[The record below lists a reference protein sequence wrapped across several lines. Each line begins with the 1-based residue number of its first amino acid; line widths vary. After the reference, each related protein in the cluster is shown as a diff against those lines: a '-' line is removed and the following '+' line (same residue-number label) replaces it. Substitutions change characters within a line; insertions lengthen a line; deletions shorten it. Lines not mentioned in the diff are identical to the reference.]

1 MISEPPLPAE
11 LRALFADGADAGRS
25 LSVPLPPGR
34 PVTPQN
40 GSGRPA
46 FWLGDGPAPE
56 GLWARLRAGHTRS
69 GLWPLLLDAADD
81 EDPEYRPWGN
91 GEVLPDVMSEPD
103 GHDPAVLLARWWAD
117 YTAEDPDDTA
127 DDSDDPDDTLTAAER
142 PAVTAPFGTTWPGLA
157 TTPAPVGD
165 PDRIA
170 DGLAGHLLEGHPSLR
185 LGLVATDRAADA
197 VTRAGWT
204 GTTNYTGD
212 TAEISAV
219 LRGWEDRFGARVV
232 GVGPATLVLS
242 VATPPT
248 TREAALAVAAEHF
261 AFCPDNIWQGQA
273 PCTLA
278 AYADRLVDDHSW
290 TFWWD

>member
-1 MISEPPLPAE
+1 MISEPPLPADV
-11 LRALFADGADAGRS
+11 RALFADGAEAGRS

-34 PVTPQN
+34 PVTPQG

-46 FWLGDGPAPE
+46 FWLGDGPAAA
-56 GLWARLRAGHTRS
+56 GLWARLRAEHERS

-81 EDPEYRPWGN
+81 EDPQYRPWGN
-91 GEVLPDVMSEPD
+91 GDVRPDVMSSPD
-103 GHDPAVLLARWWAD
+103 GHDPAVLLARWWTD
-117 YTAEDPDDTA
+117 HTAE
-127 DDSDDPDDTLTAAER
+127 DPDDTLTAAER
-142 PAVTAPFGTTWPGLA
+142 AAITAPFGTTWPGPA
-157 TTPAPVGD
+157 TTPPSVGD
-165 PDRIA
+165 VDRIA
-170 DGLAGHLLEGHPSLR
+170 DGLAEHLLAGHPSLR
-185 LGLVATDRAADA
+185 LGLVATDRVADA

-204 GTTNYTGD
+204 GATNQTGD

-242 VATPPT
+242 VAGPPT

-261 AFCPDNIWQGQA
+261 AFCPDNIWQGQD

-278 AYADRLVDDHSW
+278 AYAERLVDDHSW